1 MEYGVPKE
9 WINES
14 KVCTAKP
21 FEKKAVLMGNLEYT
35 LIIHASQLSCDT
47 KLSHEG
53 NRNEREKDFVAQA

>member
-1 MEYGVPKE
+1 MWYQNIMEYGVPKE

-35 LIIHASQLSCDT
+35 PIIHASQ
-47 KLSHEG
+47 
-53 NRNEREKDFVAQA
+53 